1 MNDSLSPLESLLSRV
16 LRAGTFLSGIM
27 LAAGLVLSFASPSL
41 PTTRVLLDAG
51 ALVLL
56 LTPAARVLVSF
67 VDYVW
72 MRDWWFVLWT
82 GIVLALLA
90 SGFTTALHR

>member
-1 MNDSLSPLESLLSRV
+1 MKDDLSPLESLLARV
-16 LRAGTFLSGIM
+16 LRAGTFVSGAM
-27 LAAGLVLSFASPSL
+27 LAGGLVLHFVWPDWL
-41 PTTRVLLDAG
+41 TTRFLLSGG

-56 LTPAARVLVSF
+56 LTPAVRVLVSF

-72 MRDWWFVLWT
+72 TRDWWFALWT

-90 SGFTTALHR
+90 SAFTSVLQR